1 MVNIK
6 RAIFIT
12 VRSDSS
18 RLPNK
23 AYKEILGTPVIE
35 MIIKRAKLS
44 KSANI
49 VIVCT
54 TERQIDDKIQEIAK
68 KCGVQCFRGS
78 LNDKL
83 ERWNGAVNAFGV
95 DIIATFDGDD
105 LLCSPELIDL
115 AFEQINRENL
125 DFIKSPDGLAC
136 GAFTYCIRAKAL
148 EKVCQIKNTQDTEM
162 MWTYFEDT
170 GLFKVG
176 ELQVDDKIYYNNN
189 VRLTLDY
196 QEDFDFY
203 ENLFTYFKNFQN
215 DIPLKTALEYL
226 NEHPEIIAINSAKQQ
241 EWKQNQIK
249 KTKLVL
255 REELKS

>member
-1 MVNIK
+1 MNNK
-6 RAIFIT
+6 NAIFIT

-23 AYKEILGTPVIE
+23 AYKEILGVPVIE

-44 KSANI
+44 KNANI
-49 VIVCT
+49 VVVCT
-54 TERQIDDKIQEIAK
+54 TERQIDDKIFEIAQ
-68 KCGVQCFRGS
+68 KCEVKRFRGS

-83 ERWNGAVNAFGV
+83 ERWNGAAKQFGV

-115 AFEQINRENL
+115 AFIQIENEKM
-125 DFIKSPDGLAC
+125 DFIKSPEGLAC
-136 GAFTYCIRAKAL
+136 GAFTYCFTAKAL
-148 EKVCQIKNTQDTEM
+148 ENVCQIKNTEDTEM

-170 GLFKVG
+170 GLFNVG
-176 ELQVDDKIYYNNN
+176 ELRVDDNIYFND

-196 QEDFDFY
+196 QEDFDFFDKV
-203 ENLFTYFKNFQN
+203 FTHFKNLQN
-215 DIPLKTALEYL
+215 DISLKTVLKYL
-226 NEHPEIIAINSAKQQ
+226 KDHPEIIAINSAKQQ
-241 EWKQNQIK
+241 EWKQNQIN

-255 REELKS
+255 K